1 VLSLLTQHT
10 EREREREREIFPKLL
25 VWGKETAAA
34 GDPRRQSRGARDKT
48 QKSSRRRR
56 TLFEKREV
64 AEEEED
70 AREERWVDRPR
81 NPRS

>member
-1 VLSLLTQHT
+1 V
-10 EREREREREIFPKLL
+10 RERERERFSKTTL

-34 GDPRRQSRGARDKT
+34 GDPKKTIARARDKT
-48 QKSSRRRR
+48 QKSSRRRS
-56 TLFEKREV
+56 LFEKREV

>member
-1 VLSLLTQHT
+1 MSLLTPHT
-10 EREREREREIFPKLL
+10 ERERERERDFPKLL

-34 GDPRRQSRGARDKT
+34 GDPRRQSRARDKT

-56 TLFEKREV
+56 RSLPFEKREV